1 MKRHLCLAL
10 VLVAVVCL
18 AACGAKTVVLGSANP
33 SGGSLQT
40 VNPGKLTL
48 AFTRYLDTYVQ
59 IEYTFA
65 SRMNT
70 TAKEGYQ
77 TLLAQSEF
85 GAAYV
90 LVKNGLYATEV
101 VSLREGDTIRLNGRV
116 SAVKL
121 PTDDLPK
128 TTIIID
134 E

>member
-1 MKRHLCLAL
+1 M
-10 VLVAVVCL
+10 
-18 AACGAKTVVLGSANP
+18 
-33 SGGSLQT
+33 
-40 VNPGKLTL
+40 
-48 AFTRYLDTYVQ
+48 
-59 IEYTFA
+59 
-65 SRMNT
+65 
-70 TAKEGYQ
+70 
-77 TLLAQSEF
+77 LAQSEF